1 MKITILNGENPN
13 DSGRF
18 TDYIEDVSKGLAEVN
33 SVETYNLRSM
43 NLNYCTGCWSCWWK
57 TPGLC
62 AIKDDAEDIF
72 RSVIN
77 SDLVIF
83 ASPLHAGFTSSSL
96 KQITDRLIVLIHPY
110 VQIRNDENHH
120 QKRYD
125 KYPGI
130 GLLIEM
136 EEDTDDTD
144 IRIISDIYDRFALNF
159 HSTKKFIE
167 IKDKHSKEDIV
178 NEINNN

>member
-1 MKITILNGENPN
+1 MRITILNGENPDEN
-13 DSGRF
+13 GSF
-18 TDYIEDVSKGLAEVN
+18 TNYIDEVSK
-33 SVETYNLRSM
+33 NLEEDNIIENYHLSSM

-62 AIKDDAEDIF
+62 AIKDDASEVFSSI
-72 RSVIN
+72 IN

-83 ASPLHAGFTSSSL
+83 ASPLHAGFTSSTL
-96 KQITDRLIVLIHPY
+96 KKITDRLIVLIHPY

-125 KYPGI
+125 KYPDIGI
-130 GLLIEM
+130 ILDM
-136 EEDTDDTD
+136 EDDTDDTD

-159 HSTKKFIE
+159 HSTKRFLK
-167 IKDKHSKEDIV
+167 IKDKHSRDEII